1 MWYATVVPAFATI
14 ADVAGDDRTTG
25 RIRYDLR
32 RPPTPT
38 DRPTVVLLGGMTQTI
53 SSWGGQ
59 LRPLS
64 QTRSVLAYE
73 ARGQGSTELSLQDVS
88 FPQHARDFVAL
99 LDALELHAPVDLCG
113 FSFGGRTAL
122 SIAAAYPER
131 VRRLVLTGVGL
142 TRSVVGKLIVDGWVA
157 TLATGSL
164 EALARVS
171 LPDIVGETFLSEHA
185 DMVEPMV
192 RAVVQRNSYEGVR
205 ALLTQTLDGD
215 DPAQSPPQLVARI
228 RCPALVVSGAQDRL
242 APRSQAAAL
251 ASALSA
257 KHHVIEDVGH
267 TVAIEAATTWRELVL
282 DFLDRP
288 LDGGEG

>member
-1 MWYATVVPAFATI
+1 MWYATGVPAFAEIDDT
-14 ADVAGDDRTTG
+14 AAGGGGTG

-38 DRPTVVLLGGMTQTI
+38 EHAPLVLLGGMTQTI

-64 QTRSVLAYE
+64 ASRVVLAYE
-73 ARGQGSTELSLQDVS
+73 ARGQGATELSLGDVS

-99 LDALELHAPVDLCG
+99 LDALDLRQPVDLCG

-131 VRRLVLTGVGL
+131 VRRLVITGVGL
-142 TRSVVGKLIVDGWVA
+142 RRSVVGGLIVDGWVA

-171 LPDIVGETFLSEHA
+171 LPDIVGEAFLTEHA

-205 ALLTQTLDGD
+205 QLLTQTLDGD
-215 DPAQSPPQLVARI
+215 DPAQSPPQLAGRI
-228 RCPALVVSGAQDRL
+228 RCPALVVSGGQDRL
-242 APRSQAAAL
+242 APPAQAAAL

-257 KHHVIEDVGH
+257 KHHVIEGVGH

-282 DFLDRP
+282 EFLDRSV
-288 LDGGEG
+288 DGGAG